1 MENYLNYITF
11 ILLFLVFRMTLFV
24 HCETFGDIEMT
35 QVKNGL
41 PRLFLRMRRFR
52 VTAGFYLL
60 CICAFRLLFVLAV
73 VPILRLILKI
83 TSSSY
88 LLDIPSATNGE
99 LRFVAAACI
108 VLIVTYYIERH
119 IQRMMFKRFH
129 EEE

>member
-24 HCETFGDIEMT
+24 HCETFGDIEIS
-35 QVKNGL
+35 QVKTGL
-41 PRLFLRMRRFR
+41 PRLFLRLRRFR

-73 VPILRLILKI
+73 VPILRVTKDNLVRLSFEYALCHQRS
-83 TSSSY
+83 TW
-88 LLDIPSATNGE
+88 
-99 LRFVAAACI
+99 FVAVSCI
-108 VLIVTYYIERH
+108 ILIVIYCIERH
-119 IQRMMFKRFH
+119 IQRMMFKQFH